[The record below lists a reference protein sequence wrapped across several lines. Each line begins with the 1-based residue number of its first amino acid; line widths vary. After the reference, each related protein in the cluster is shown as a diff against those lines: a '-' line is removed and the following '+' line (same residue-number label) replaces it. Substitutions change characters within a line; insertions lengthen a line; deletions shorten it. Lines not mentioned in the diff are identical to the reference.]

1 MECHAVNKISKT
13 VTDSF
18 INIAYVHYYRN
29 SSIISLMDLY
39 TMDWQLPDIGKTITN
54 TILPSS
60 LSAYTVRIRIQSCC
74 RSAVVGYFRAFTY
87 RVALV

>member
-18 INIAYVHYYRN
+18 INVAYVHYYRN

-60 LSAYTVRIRIQSCC
+60 LSAYTVRISSTFSHGERYPES
-74 RSAVVGYFRAFTY
+74 SSVTE
-87 RVALV
+87 LLN